1 MTFSYTAQTV
11 GTGERSTFLFPISIS
26 DLLEVVE
33 IPDPAHPFPGNRR
46 VSKKHAAEFGN
57 YWEEKQ
63 GNWIVPPILLDS
75 GDEMEISDRVSDGGV
90 IRQCTVHL
98 SSESSE
104 SLHILDGQHRVL
116 GWYLKSREVGMR
128 LEAATT
134 AYNKAVL
141 KNDDAAMKVSVNEIE
156 YLNNLNSRFK
166 EEYVSLQLVDQLDEV
181 LHKQFFVDIAKN
193 ALGINKTVQSK
204 FDTSSIINRVAQSLI
219 ESHRFLKGRV
229 DLEKTSC
236 SGANQNILSV
246 VNVADLVRHSCFG
259 VSARVTAR
267 RESLYEDDQLFE
279 VVAAFIDV
287 VVKCSDELQKVQKS
301 ELRVSDLR
309 KDSLIASSTV
319 WRGLAGGFFEACVL
333 PDDDAGTL
341 EIDKRMLRRYEQMM
355 SELSAKMTLPI
366 SKDWMNTKL
375 FSGRTSKA
383 PLSRTQDL
391 KSLSDLVASWAQSGR
406 PFDPPNARN
415 L

>member
-1 MTFSYTAQTV
+1 MY
-11 GTGERSTFLFPISIS
+11 LFPIPIA
-26 DLLEVVE
+26 DLLDVVE
-33 IPDPAHPFPGNRR
+33 IPDPSHPFPGNRR

-63 GNWIVPPILLDS
+63 GDWIVPPILLDS
-75 GDEMEISDRVSDGGV
+75 SEMLQVSDPVSDGND
-90 IRQCTVHL
+90 IRSCIVYL
-98 SSESSE
+98 PLEGSE

-116 GWYLKSREVGMR
+116 GWYLKSREVDLR
-128 LEAATT
+128 LDAATT

-141 KNDDAAMKVSVNEIE
+141 KNDDSAMRVAADEIDHLNTVNARF
-156 YLNNLNSRFK
+156 NS
-166 EEYVSLQLVDQLDEV
+166 EYVSIQLVDQLDEV
-181 LHKQFFVDIAKN
+181 AHKQFFVDIAKN

-236 SGANQNILSV
+236 SGTNQNLLSV

-267 RESLYEDDQLFE
+267 RESLYDDDQLFE
-279 VVAAFIDV
+279 VVAAFLDI
-287 VVKCSDELQKVQKS
+287 VVKSSSDLKRVRDS
-301 ELRVSDLR
+301 ELTIPELR
-309 KDSLIASSTV
+309 QESLLASSTV
-319 WRGLAGGFFEACVL
+319 WRGLAGGFFEACVV

-341 EIDKRMLRRYEQMM
+341 TIDKRMLRRYEQMM
-355 SELSAKMTLPI
+355 FELAENMKLPI
-366 SKDWMNTKL
+366 SRGWMNTKL
-375 FSGRTSKA
+375 FSSRTSKA

-391 KSLSDLVASWAQSGR
+391 KALSDLVAAWTHSGT